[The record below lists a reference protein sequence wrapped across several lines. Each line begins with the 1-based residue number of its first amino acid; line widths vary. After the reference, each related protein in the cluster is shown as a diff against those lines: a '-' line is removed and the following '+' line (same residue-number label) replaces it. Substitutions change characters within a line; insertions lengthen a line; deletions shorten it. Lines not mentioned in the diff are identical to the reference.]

1 MARLAKISVD
11 AASRNHSP
19 SAVGNQER
27 TSEDDNSAPDQVQP
41 GSLAV
46 RRAVTKHSHSAP
58 PTSFKLSSTAPL
70 KRDAHRPDTLFAIKL
85 PPANSLTSCTQ
96 YTREGGR
103 TRVGAKAAEVS
114 GPSDVDSDDTTDL
127 SGFIVSDSV
136 SIYEEDEEEDK
147 EEEAKP
153 TEAIKAPR
161 PARRLVRGRRPAIT
175 DDDSDEE
182 LNARMK
188 QLSTAHCPP
197 ITPCESTENAGALR
211 PDRTPPRSAR
221 PKSQLLASPTKMPPI
236 PAPPYASHTDAFWEP
251 DVINEWNEAYS
262 PVKKKVREPV
272 SRSIG
277 DQPQLKT
284 TDKTARAARR
294 TFSATKQAIAEAFLA
309 ELDDKLTQGKVAQLA
324 APTGGIRI
332 TWSKNLTSTAGRAH
346 WKRETLPNENTT
358 TFRHHAKIELADKV
372 IDDENRLLNVVA
384 HEFCH
389 LATFMVSG
397 VRDRPHGREFQTWA
411 AECARHFGERG
422 VRVTTRHNYA
432 IAYKYVWT
440 CVACGREVQRHSKS
454 VDPARQACGSCH
466 GRLQQTKPPPRSTV
480 SAYQLFVREHLPKL
494 RRENPTSPQK
504 EMMGLVA
511 KRYHDAK
518 TGRQQAEIARA
529 GGVEDQVKVEDE
541 IEIMAR
547 KLNMIDLTSPG
558 K

>member
-1 MARLAKISVD
+1 MARLAKISAD
-11 AASRNHSP
+11 ATSRTHPP
-19 SAVGNQER
+19 SVGENQER
-27 TSEDDNSAPDQVQP
+27 TSEDDDSATDQAQP

-46 RRAVTKHSHSAP
+46 RRAVTKPSHSAP
-58 PTSFKLSSTAPL
+58 PTSLKLSSTAPL
-70 KRDAHRPDTLFAIKL
+70 KREAYRPTTLSAFKL
-85 PPANSLTSCTQ
+85 PPAYSLTSRTQ
-96 YTREGGR
+96 YTREVRR
-103 TRVGAKAAEVS
+103 TRVGAEAAELS
-114 GPSDVDSDDTTDL
+114 SPSDVDSDDTTDL

-136 SIYEEDEEEDK
+136 SIYEEDEEDR

-153 TEAIKAPR
+153 TEAIKARR
-161 PARRLVRGRRPAIT
+161 PARRLVRGRRPATT
-175 DDDSDEE
+175 DDNSDEE
-182 LNARMK
+182 LNTRMK
-188 QLSTAHCPP
+188 QLTTANSPP
-197 ITPCESTENAGALR
+197 ITPRESTEKAEAPR
-211 PDRTPPRSAR
+211 PDRTPPRSSR
-221 PKSQLLASPTKMPPI
+221 PQAQLLASPSKRPPI

-251 DVINEWNEAYS
+251 DIINEWNEAYS
-262 PVKKKVREPV
+262 PVKKKAREPV
-272 SRSIG
+272 SRSIS
-277 DQPQLKT
+277 DQPQLTT

-294 TFSATKQAIAEAFLA
+294 TFSATKQAVAEAFLA
-309 ELDDKLTQGKVAQLA
+309 ELDDKLTQGKVARLA
-324 APTGGIRI
+324 APTGGVRI

-346 WKRETLPNENTT
+346 WKRETLPNENTS
-358 TFRHHAKIELADKV
+358 TFRHHATIELADKV
-372 IDDENRLLNVVA
+372 IDDEHRLLNVVA

-466 GRLQQTKPPPRSTV
+466 GRLQQTKPPPRATV

-518 TGRQQAEIARA
+518 TGRQQAEKA
-529 GGVEDQVKVEDE
+529 GFSDVEDKVKVEDD
-541 IEIMAR
+541 IEIMAL

>member
-1 MARLAKISVD
+1 MGHNGFSLLGQQMGSHTSPEPIFQRGPSIALTFRSNPANHHNMARLAKISVD

-236 PAPPYASHTDAFWEP
+236 PAPPYASHTDAFWSLMSSTNGTKLTRP
-251 DVINEWNEAYS
+251 SKRRSA
-262 PVKKKVREPV
+262 
-272 SRSIG
+272 SRSHG
-277 DQPQLKT
+277 P
-284 TDKTARAARR
+284 
-294 TFSATKQAIAEAFLA
+294 S
-309 ELDDKLTQGKVAQLA
+309 V
-324 APTGGIRI
+324 
-332 TWSKNLTSTAGRAH
+332 TS
-346 WKRETLPNENTT
+346 
-358 TFRHHAKIELADKV
+358 
-372 IDDENRLLNVVA
+372 
-384 HEFCH
+384 
-389 LATFMVSG
+389 
-397 VRDRPHGREFQTWA
+397 
-411 AECARHFGERG
+411 
-422 VRVTTRHNYA
+422 
-432 IAYKYVWT
+432 
-440 CVACGREVQRHSKS
+440 HS
-454 VDPARQACGSCH
+454 
-466 GRLQQTKPPPRSTV
+466 
-480 SAYQLFVREHLPKL
+480 
-494 RRENPTSPQK
+494 
-504 EMMGLVA
+504 
-511 KRYHDAK
+511 
-518 TGRQQAEIARA
+518 
-529 GGVEDQVKVEDE
+529 
-541 IEIMAR
+541 
-547 KLNMIDLTSPG
+547 
-558 K
+558 